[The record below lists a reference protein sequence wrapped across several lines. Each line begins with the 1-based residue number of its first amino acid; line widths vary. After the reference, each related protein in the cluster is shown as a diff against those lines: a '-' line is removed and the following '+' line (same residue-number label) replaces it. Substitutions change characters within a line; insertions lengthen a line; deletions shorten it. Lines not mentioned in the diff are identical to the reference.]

1 MKPTD
6 TSEKGLEIIIEKWLV
21 DECQYRHS
29 YSADYDRDLCFN
41 KRLLFEFI
49 KETQPTAFDTIQKR
63 GEEKFIKRLAEQ
75 IKQRGIIDVLRKG
88 VKDLDLNVYLY
99 YKQPANDL
107 NQRTLSLYNSNI
119 FSVTR
124 QLYYSLANN
133 NSLDMAIFINGLP
146 LITLELKNHFTGQT
160 VKNAIKQYQTDRDP
174 KEPLFHFGRCMVHF
188 AVDPDLVYM
197 TTALSGFNT
206 FFLPFNKGHN
216 NGAGNPPNP
225 NGLKTDYLW
234 KEILT
239 KQGLSNIIENYAQ
252 IVEETDEDTGKVK
265 KKLIFPRYHQLLVV
279 KKILTDAK
287 EKGVGQKYLIQHSA
301 GSGKSNSITWL
312 AHQLV
317 SLHDAANTNPI
328 FDSIIV
334 VTDRK
339 VLDKQIRDNIK
350 QFAQVAKVVEAI
362 DKGSQQLK
370 TALEDGKKIIITTI
384 QKFPYIC
391 SEIGELGA
399 KKFAIIIDE
408 AHSSQSGETAAKM
421 NLALSNG
428 EEIIPDEGEAIIA
441 DGELIVENGEVVR
454 DEEFIPNSNVQE
466 EEVFTTEDL
475 INQILQQR
483 KMLKNASYFAFTA
496 TPKNKTLETFGMKS
510 TEGKFYPF
518 DLYSMKQAIEEEFIL
533 DVLKNYTTYQSYYK
547 LNQEAENNPVYE
559 THQAQKKLRAYVESH
574 PFSIMEKSKV
584 MIDHFQL
591 EVKKQIKGQ
600 AKAMVVTK
608 SINNAIQYYRAFNEY
623 LKEINSP
630 HKAIVAFSGKRKI
643 DGVEMDEPKLNGF
656 PSGDIPKEFKKSE
669 YKFLIVANKF
679 QTGFDQPLLHTMY
692 VDKKLRDVQAVQTL
706 SRLNRAYKPNK
717 VDTFVLDF
725 FNSVDEIKEAF
736 EPFYVT
742 TVLSE
747 ETDANKLND
756 LQDALDKAQVYSND
770 DVIRFTDLYFQAADR
785 TTLDPILD
793 LCKENFKREL
803 NADAQ
808 IDFFVKAKSF
818 NRTYA
823 FLSKILSFNNNY
835 WERLYWFLKYLM
847 PKIKPTENEDLA
859 RGILEAVDLDSYRL
873 SRTTIDNIQLKGEE
887 ELDPTPP
894 IMKGKKGTNEFDEL
908 KKIINDFN
916 SRFGIDNWTDDDKV
930 KAFLFEQLP
939 ADLARDVATQN
950 AVKNSDK
957 QNAKITADKKV
968 EDLMQDVIFTY
979 TDLYKKFSD
988 DADFK
993 RQYLDFVFD
1002 KVWKQNHQQL
1012 NK

>member
-1 MKPTD
+1 MSTD
-6 TSEKGLEIIIEKWLV
+6 TSEKGLENIIEKWLLE
-21 DECQYRHS
+21 ECQYRQS
-29 YSADYDRDLCFN
+29 TSSDYDRDLCLN

-49 KETQPTAFDTIQKR
+49 KETQPQAYETIQKR

-75 IKQRGIIDVLRKG
+75 IKQRGTIDVLRKG
-88 VKDLDLNVYLY
+88 VKDLDLEVSLY

-107 NQRTLSLYNSNI
+107 NQRTISLYNSNI

-124 QLYYSLANN
+124 QVHYSLANN
-133 NSLDMAIFINGLP
+133 NSLDMAVFINGLP
-146 LITLELKNHFTGQT
+146 LITFELKNHFTGQT

-174 KEPLFHFGRCMVHF
+174 KEPLFLFGRCMVHF
-188 AVDPDLVYM
+188 AVDPDLIYM
-197 TTALSGFNT
+197 ATALSGFNT

-239 KQGLSNIIENYAQ
+239 KKGLSNIIENYAQ
-252 IVEETDEDTGKVK
+252 IVEETDEDTGKIK
-265 KKLIFPRYHQLLVV
+265 RKLIFPRYHQLIVV

-317 SLHDAANTNPI
+317 SLHDTTNTNPV

-339 VLDKQIRDNIK
+339 VLDKQIRDNIR

-362 DKGSQQLK
+362 EKGSQQLK
-370 TALEDGKKIIITTI
+370 TAIEDGKKIIITTI

-391 SEIGELGA
+391 SEIAELGR
-399 KKFAIIIDE
+399 KNFAIIIDE

-428 EEIIPDEGEAIIA
+428 EEIMPDAGEAIIA
-441 DGELIVENGEVVR
+441 DGELIIENGEVVK

-466 EEVFTTEDL
+466 DIEFTTEDL
-475 INQILQQR
+475 INQIMKQR

-496 TPKNKTLETFGMKS
+496 TPKNKTLETFGSKS
-510 TEGKFYPF
+510 PEGKFYPF

-533 DVLKNYTTYQSYYK
+533 DVLKNYTTYSSYYK
-547 LNQEAENNPVYE
+547 LNKEVENNPLYE
-559 THQAQKKLRAYVESH
+559 THQANKKLRAYVESH

-608 SINNAIQYYRAFNEY
+608 SINNAIQYYKAFNAY

-630 HKAIVAFSGKRKI
+630 HKAIIAFSGKRKV
-643 DGVEMDEPKLNGF
+643 DGIEVDEAKLNGF
-656 PSGDIPKEFKKSE
+656 ASMDIPKVFKKSE

-717 VDTFVLDF
+717 TDTFVLDF

-736 EPFYVT
+736 EPFYIT

-756 LQDALDKAQVYSND
+756 LQDALDKAQVYSKE
-770 DVIRFTDLYFQAADR
+770 DVIKFTDLYFTNAER

-793 LCKENFKREL
+793 FCKENFLRDLTEEK
-803 NADAQ
+803 Q

-818 NRTYA
+818 NRTYS

-835 WERLYWFLKYLM
+835 WERLNWFLKFLM

-859 RGILEAVDLDSYRL
+859 KGILEAVDLDSYRL
-873 SRTTIDNIQLKGEE
+873 SKTTTDEITLQGGEE
-887 ELDPTPP
+887 LEPTPP
-894 IMKGKKGTNEFDEL
+894 MMKGKKGEYEFDHLAVIVEE
-908 KKIINDFN
+908 FN

-930 KAFLFEQLP
+930 KLFLFKQLP
-939 ADLARDVATQN
+939 AELAKDIATQN
-950 AVKNSDK
+950 AVKNSDR

-979 TDLYKKFSD
+979 TDIYKKFSD

-993 RQYLDFVFD
+993 RQYLDFVFE
-1002 KVWKQNHQQL
+1002 KVWSLNHPSQNR
-1012 NK
+1012 

>member
-99 YKQPANDL
+99 YKQPANEL
-107 NQRTLSLYNSNI
+107 NKQTISLYNSNI

-133 NSLDMAIFINGLP
+133 NSLDMVVSINGLP
-146 LITLELKNHFTGQT
+146 LITFELKNHFTGQT
-160 VKNAIKQYQTDRDP
+160 VKNAIKQYQTDRDQ
-174 KEPLFHFGRCMVHF
+174 KEPLFQFGRCMVHF
-188 AVDPDLVYM
+188 AVDPDLIYM
-197 TTALSGFNT
+197 ATALNGFNT
-206 FFLPFNKGHN
+206 FFLPFNKGHE
-216 NGAGNPPNP
+216 NGAGNPTNP
-225 NGLKTDYLW
+225 TGLKADYLW

-239 KQGLSNIIENYAQ
+239 KQSLSNIIENYAQ
-252 IVEETDEDTGKVK
+252 VVEETDEDTGKVK
-265 KKLIFPRYHQLLVV
+265 KKQIFPRYHQLRVV
-279 KKILTDAK
+279 KNILTDAK

-301 GSGKSNSITWL
+301 GSGKSNSVTWL

-317 SLHDAANTNPI
+317 SLHDTTNTSPV

-339 VLDKQIRDNIK
+339 VLDKQIRDNIR

-421 NLALSNG
+421 NLALSHG
-428 EEIIPDEGEAIIA
+428 EELIPDDGEAIIA

-454 DEEFIPNSNVQE
+454 DEEFIPNSDVQE
-466 EEVFTTEDL
+466 DDEFTTEDL

-496 TPKNKTLETFGMKS
+496 TPKNKTLETFGVKS
-510 TEGKFYPF
+510 SEGKFYPF

-533 DVLKNYTTYQSYYK
+533 DVLKNYTTYQSFYK
-547 LNQEAENNPVYE
+547 LNKETESNPKFE

-574 PFSIMEKSKV
+574 SFSIMEKTKV
-584 MIDHFQL
+584 MLDHYHS
-591 EVKKQIKGQ
+591 ETKKQIKGQ

-608 SINNAIQYYRAFNEY
+608 SINNAIQYFKAFNQY
-623 LKEINSP
+623 LQEIHSP
-630 HKAIVAFSGKRKI
+630 YKAIIAFSGKRKI
-643 DGVEMDEPKLNGF
+643 DGIDVDEAKLNGF
-656 PSGDIPKEFKKSE
+656 PSGDIPKVFKKND
-669 YKFLIVANKF
+669 YRFLIVANKF

-706 SRLNRAYKPNK
+706 SRLNRAYKPFK
-717 VDTFVLDF
+717 EDTFVLDF

-736 EPFYVT
+736 EPFYIT

-756 LQDALDKAQVYSND
+756 LQDALDKAQVYSKE
-770 DVIRFTDLYFQAADR
+770 DVIRFTDLYFQTADR
-785 TTLDPILD
+785 TQLDPILD

-803 NADAQ
+803 NADGQ

-859 RGILEAVDLDSYRL
+859 KGITEAVDLDSYRL
-873 SRTTIDNIQLKGEE
+873 TKTTTDNIKLKGDE

-894 IMKGKKGTNEFDEL
+894 IMKGKKGTDEFDEL
-908 KKIINDFN
+908 EKIINEFN
-916 SRFGIDNWTDDDKV
+916 TRFGIDNWTDDDKV
-930 KAFLFEQLP
+930 KNFLFEQLP
-939 ADLARDVATQN
+939 ADLARDIATQN

-988 DADFK
+988 DTDFK

-1002 KVWKQNHQQL
+1002 KIWKQNHNQP

>member
-1 MKPTD
+1 
-6 TSEKGLEIIIEKWLV
+6 L
-21 DECQYRHS
+21 
-29 YSADYDRDLCFN
+29 
-41 KRLLFEFI
+41 
-49 KETQPTAFDTIQKR
+49 KR
-63 GEEKFIKRLAEQ
+63 GEEKFLKRLAEQ

-88 VKDLDLNVYLY
+88 VKDLDLTVYLY
-99 YKQPANDL
+99 FKQPANDL
-107 NQRTLSLYNSNI
+107 NTKTLALYSANI
-119 FSVTR
+119 FSVAR
-124 QLYYSLANN
+124 QVHYSLSNN

-146 LITLELKNHFTGQT
+146 IITFELKNHFTGQT
-160 VKNAIKQYQTDRDP
+160 IKNAIKQYQTDRDP
-174 KEPLFHFGRCMVHF
+174 KEPLFAFGRCMVHF

-197 TTALSGFNT
+197 ATALNGSNT
-206 FFLPFNKGHN
+206 FFLPFNKGHE

-225 NGLKTDYLW
+225 IGLKADYLW
-234 KEILT
+234 KEVLT
-239 KQGLSNIIENYAQ
+239 KQSLSNIIENYAQ

-265 KKLIFPRYHQLLVV
+265 RKLIFPRYHQLRVV
-279 KKILTDAK
+279 KKVLTDAK

-317 SLHDAANTNPI
+317 SLHDTTNTNPI

-339 VLDKQIRDNIK
+339 VLDKQIRDNIRD
-350 QFAQVAKVVEAI
+350 FAQVSKVVEAI
-362 DKGSQQLK
+362 TEGSKQLK
-370 TALEDGKKIIITTI
+370 TAIENGKKIIITTI

-391 SEIGELGA
+391 SEISELG
-399 KKFAIIIDE
+399 KRNFAIIIDE

-421 NLALSNG
+421 NLALSGG
-428 EEIIPDEGEAIIA
+428 EEISPDAGEGVIVN
-441 DGELIVENGEVVR
+441 GELIVENGEVVT
-454 DEEFIPNSNVQE
+454 DEEFIPNSNVEDKE
-466 EEVFTTEDL
+466 ELTTEDL
-475 INQILQQR
+475 INTIMQQR

-496 TPKNKTLETFGMKS
+496 TPKNKTLETFGTKS
-510 TEGKFYPF
+510 SEGKFYPF

-547 LNQEAENNPVYE
+547 LNKAVENNPLYE
-559 THQAQKKLRAYVESH
+559 THQAQKRLRAYVESH
-574 PFSIMEKSKV
+574 SFSIMEKTKV
-584 MIDHFQL
+584 MIDHFEM

-608 SINNAIQYYRAFNEY
+608 SINNAIQYYKAFNQY
-623 LKEINSP
+623 FKEINSP
-630 HKAIVAFSGKRKI
+630 HKAIIAFSGKRKV
-643 DGVEMDEPKLNGF
+643 DGVEVDEAKLNGF
-656 PSGDIPKEFKKSE
+656 SSNDIPKVFKKSD

-706 SRLNRAYKPNK
+706 SRLNRAYKPFK
-717 VDTFVLDF
+717 IDTFVLDF

-736 EPFYVT
+736 EPFYIT

-756 LQDALDKAQVYSND
+756 LQDALDKAQVYSKD
-770 DVIRFTDLYFQAADR
+770 DVIRFTDLYFQEADR

-793 LCKENFKREL
+793 LCAEHFKNEL
-803 NADAQ
+803 NDDAR
-808 IDFFVKAKSF
+808 IDFYVKAKSF

-835 WERLYWFLKYLM
+835 WERLYWFLKFLM

-859 RGILEAVDLDSYRL
+859 KGIIEAVDLDSYRL
-873 SRTTIDNIQLKGEE
+873 SRTTIDNIKLKGGE

-894 IMKGKKGTNEFDEL
+894 IMKGKKGTDEFDEL
-908 KKIINDFN
+908 HRIIDEFN
-916 SRFGIDNWTDDDKV
+916 NRFGIDNWTDDDKI
-930 KAFLFEQLP
+930 KQFLFEQLP
-939 ADLARDVATQN
+939 ADLAKDINTQN
-950 AVKNSDK
+950 AVNNSDR
-957 QNAKITADKKV
+957 QNAKITTDKKV

-1002 KVWKQNHQQL
+1002 KMWKQKTQQPNL
-1012 NK
+1012 

>member
-1 MKPTD
+1 MSTD
-6 TSEKGLEIIIEKWLV
+6 TSEKGLENIIEKWLLE
-21 DECQYRHS
+21 DSHYRQS
-29 YSADYDRDLCFN
+29 TSSDYDRDLCLN

-49 KETQPTAFDTIQKR
+49 KETQPQAYETIQKR
-63 GEEKFIKRLAEQ
+63 GEEKFTKRLVEQ
-75 IKQRGIIDVLRKG
+75 IKQRGTIDVLRKG
-88 VKDLDLNVYLY
+88 VKDLDLEVSLY

-107 NQRTLSLYNSNI
+107 NQRTISLYNSNI

-124 QLYYSLANN
+124 QVHYSLANN
-133 NSLDMAIFINGLP
+133 NSLDMAVFINGLP
-146 LITLELKNHFTGQT
+146 LITFELKNHFTGQT

-174 KEPLFHFGRCMVHF
+174 KEPLFLFGRCMVHF
-188 AVDPDLVYM
+188 AVDPDLIYM
-197 TTALSGFNT
+197 ATALSGFNT

-239 KQGLSNIIENYAQ
+239 KKGLSNIIENYAQ
-252 IVEETDEDTGKVK
+252 IVEETDEDTGKIK
-265 KKLIFPRYHQLLVV
+265 KKLIFPRYHQLVVV

-317 SLHDAANTNPI
+317 SLHDTTNTNPV

-339 VLDKQIRDNIK
+339 VLDKQIRDNIR

-362 DKGSQQLK
+362 EKGSQQLK
-370 TALEDGKKIIITTI
+370 TAIEDGKKIIITTI

-391 SEIGELGA
+391 SEIAELG
-399 KKFAIIIDE
+399 KKNFAIIIDE

-428 EEIIPDEGEAIIA
+428 EEIMPDEGEAIIA
-441 DGELIVENGEVVR
+441 DGELIIENGEVVK

-466 EEVFTTEDL
+466 DIEFTTEDL
-475 INQILQQR
+475 INQIMKQR

-496 TPKNKTLETFGMKS
+496 TPKNKTLETFGSKS
-510 TEGKFYPF
+510 PEGKFYPF

-533 DVLKNYTTYQSYYK
+533 DVLKNYTTYSSYYK
-547 LNQEAENNPVYE
+547 LNKEVENNPLYE
-559 THQAQKKLRAYVESH
+559 THQANKKLRAYVESH

-608 SINNAIQYYRAFNEY
+608 SINNAIQYYKAFTAY

-630 HKAIVAFSGKRKI
+630 HKAIIAFSGKRKV
-643 DGVEMDEPKLNGF
+643 DGIEVDEAKLNGF
-656 PSGDIPKEFKKSE
+656 ASMDIPKVFKKSE

-717 VDTFVLDF
+717 TDTFVLDF

-736 EPFYVT
+736 EPFYIT

-756 LQDALDKAQVYSND
+756 LQDALDKAQVYSKE
-770 DVIRFTDLYFQAADR
+770 DVIKFTDLYFTNAER

-793 LCKENFKREL
+793 FCKENFLRDLTEEK
-803 NADAQ
+803 Q

-818 NRTYA
+818 NRTYS

-835 WERLYWFLKYLM
+835 WERLYWFLKFLM

-859 RGILEAVDLDSYRL
+859 KGILEAVDLDSYRL
-873 SRTTIDNIQLKGEE
+873 SKTTTDEITLQGGEE
-887 ELDPTPP
+887 L
-894 IMKGKKGTNEFDEL
+894 
-908 KKIINDFN
+908 
-916 SRFGIDNWTDDDKV
+916 
-930 KAFLFEQLP
+930 
-939 ADLARDVATQN
+939 
-950 AVKNSDK
+950 
-957 QNAKITADKKV
+957 
-968 EDLMQDVIFTY
+968 
-979 TDLYKKFSD
+979 
-988 DADFK
+988 
-993 RQYLDFVFD
+993 
-1002 KVWKQNHQQL
+1002 
-1012 NK
+1012 